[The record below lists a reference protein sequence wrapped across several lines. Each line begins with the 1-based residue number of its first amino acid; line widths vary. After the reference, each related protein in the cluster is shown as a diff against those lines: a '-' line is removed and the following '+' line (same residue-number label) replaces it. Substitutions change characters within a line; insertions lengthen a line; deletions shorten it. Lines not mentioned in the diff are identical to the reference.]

1 MHKLTALLLAFFC
14 LSMASFS
21 QTVSVSGNLSD
32 KSDNKPVKNAVV
44 ALLTPKD
51 SILYKFIRTD
61 AAGDFILKNVNPGN
75 YIFMTTHPFYAD
87 YTDTISVK
95 DADNKMGSVALF
107 NKSKLLQEVIIKTG
121 SAIKIKG
128 DTTIYT
134 ADSFKVSANANVEE
148 LLKKLPGI
156 QVDKNGEIKAMGEK
170 VAKVLVDGEEFFGD
184 DPGMAVKN
192 LRADAVKE
200 VQVFDKKSDQAEFTG
215 IDDGNTQK
223 TINLK
228 LKDDKKR
235 GYFGKIDA
243 AGGPQKLIDDRYN
256 TNILLSSFKG
266 KRKLTGFVL
275 NGNTGQD
282 GLSWQD
288 EQKFGGENENFSMNM
303 DDDGN
308 VNFMWNGGGSD
319 DEPYVN
325 TENGFIKNTNAGLQY
340 SNKWND
346 KQTFNISPKFN
357 NQIYTNS
364 NGRFSQT
371 QIGDSALN
379 ENSTGVTNVNRRN
392 FKTNATYDI
401 KLDSN
406 NTIKFTARAN
416 FYHTESEELR
426 NGITTG
432 KTGTIKNITE
442 RNLQSTSDK
451 AAYSGSVIFKHKFKK
466 ARRTASINTD
476 WNLLNTDSESYLKSK
491 NQSYFD
497 GSPATAQDLN
507 QFKRSDKTTQNISAT
522 LVYTEPLSKKYSLE
536 LSHQLSFNKG
546 VNDQLTYSYSNL
558 TGKYDFV
565 VDSLS
570 NQFDQGITV
579 NRPSARISFNDKKIK
594 YNFGSGFAF
603 THFNLLDKSFDKNY
617 VRNYTN
623 FFPSANFTYNY
634 KSNHSLR
641 FNYNGNTNQP
651 SLNQLQPLRNNN
663 DYFNQYVGNPD
674 LKPSFANTFRLS
686 HNSYNFL
693 KELNTYQSFS
703 FRTVQNAISNSRVTD
718 LDSGKTTTKP
728 VNINGNFS
736 IGFYGGTWFKLKK
749 LNVQVGF
756 NPNVSFNKAANII
769 NNVKSFANTLNTGI
783 SVYLSKSKDKKY
795 DISLNNEFSY
805 NRNTTTQNSVVK
817 KFNTNNTSLYTTVY
831 YKKTWSITTD
841 YNFFIRQ
848 KTVDFQDNLTNQ
860 LWNAKLQ
867 KTFKNDEFTAY
878 IMVRD
883 ILNQNIGINRSFYEN
898 TIVEERNDRLKRYG
912 MIGFTWNFKNKS
924 ATAKK

>member
-1 MHKLTALLLAFFC
+1 
-14 LSMASFS
+14 
-21 QTVSVSGNLSD
+21 
-32 KSDNKPVKNAVV
+32 
-44 ALLTPKD
+44 
-51 SILYKFIRTD
+51 
-61 AAGDFILKNVNPGN
+61 
-75 YIFMTTHPFYAD
+75 
-87 YTDTISVK
+87 
-95 DADNKMGSVALF
+95 
-107 NKSKLLQEVIIKTG
+107 
-121 SAIKIKG
+121 
-128 DTTIYT
+128 
-134 ADSFKVSANANVEE
+134 
-148 LLKKLPGI
+148 
-156 QVDKNGEIKAMGEK
+156 VDKNGEIKAMGEK

-256 TNILLSSFKG
+256 SNILLSSFKG

-275 NGNTGQD
+275 KGNTGQD

-288 EQKFGGENENFSMNM
+288 EQKFGGENENISMSM

-357 NQIYTNS
+357 NQIYTNT

-392 FKTNATYDI
+392 FKTNATYEI

-406 NTIKFTARAN
+406 NTVKFTARAN

-451 AAYSGSVIFKHKFKK
+451 ASYTGSVIFKHKFKK
-466 ARRTASINTD
+466 ARRTASISTD

-507 QFKRSDKTTQNISAT
+507 QFKQSDKTTQNISASI
-522 LVYTEPLSKKYSLE
+522 VYTEPLSKKYSLE

-558 TGKYDFV
+558 TGKYDLV

-579 NRPSARISFNDKKIK
+579 NRPSARISFNDKILEAALPLPILI
-594 YNFGSGFAF
+594 YWI
-603 THFNLLDKSFDKNY
+603 NLS
-617 VRNYTN
+617 T
-623 FFPSANFTYNY
+623 
-634 KSNHSLR
+634 
-641 FNYNGNTNQP
+641 
-651 SLNQLQPLRNNN
+651 
-663 DYFNQYVGNPD
+663 
-674 LKPSFANTFRLS
+674 
-686 HNSYNFL
+686 
-693 KELNTYQSFS
+693 
-703 FRTVQNAISNSRVTD
+703 
-718 LDSGKTTTKP
+718 KT
-728 VNINGNFS
+728 
-736 IGFYGGTWFKLKK
+736 
-749 LNVQVGF
+749 
-756 NPNVSFNKAANII
+756 
-769 NNVKSFANTLNTGI
+769 
-783 SVYLSKSKDKKY
+783 
-795 DISLNNEFSY
+795 
-805 NRNTTTQNSVVK
+805 
-817 KFNTNNTSLYTTVY
+817 
-831 YKKTWSITTD
+831 
-841 YNFFIRQ
+841 
-848 KTVDFQDNLTNQ
+848 
-860 LWNAKLQ
+860 
-867 KTFKNDEFTAY
+867 
-878 IMVRD
+878 M
-883 ILNQNIGINRSFYEN
+883 
-898 TIVEERNDRLKRYG
+898 
-912 MIGFTWNFKNKS
+912 
-924 ATAKK
+924 